1 MTDPLDTSRDRGDID
16 RGPSLSQ
23 SIGPPNPPNSRKLT
37 PLGPIAAAA
46 RTSSSSISEPP
57 RGSTS
62 AIRKVRGAV
71 SLARPLTRSD
81 SVNSSSESFGENFGA
96 GVGSGQNSSESAN
109 DQNPLLNSDR
119 TSVESLIESGKS
131 VIAANPQNEEVKNLI
146 FELELYTMKAALENL
161 KSKKDIKKED
171 YDKFMKDIQNRG
183 LTLKNK
189 GPDEIEKSGGLL
201 NFGKKTLVANS
212 LEAILKDAEVEI
224 DAAKQKQIRDA
235 LMGRNNI
242 GEKVALRDYVISRTG
257 RENGPDIALKVIPR
271 ITDTEF
277 ESIKNIIHENS
288 SITEVMNILAF
299 LLNNKTDRGTSIVT
313 EFSIE
318 YGEHDKNGKYTD
330 ASKIGKNDGG
340 DINTVYSSL
349 NNGPEPYN
357 IKTLTQNIPSS
368 STVSELPAGG
378 IILPE
383 GIIKR
388 DASSYDTQDP
398 ITITY
403 DKVPLVISACTLQMI
418 NLLENTRQV
427 FGGWAKLFKGMQG
440 GSTKSKTKTK
450 KTRRRYR
457 RKY

>member
-16 RGPSLSQ
+16 TGLSISQ
-23 SIGPPNPPNSRKLT
+23 SIGPSNSRKQLT
-37 PLGPIAAAA
+37 PLASRLRAAAGN
-46 RTSSSSISEPP
+46 SSLSNSEPP
-57 RGSTS
+57 LGNIGGP
-62 AIRKVRGAV
+62 IRKVRNAV
-71 SLARPLTRSD
+71 LLSRPTRSE
-81 SVNSSSESFGENFGA
+81 SVNSSLESFGENFGA

-146 FELELYTMKAALENL
+146 FELELEMMKTALNRLKTQNSISQKEYDDFIKNL
-161 KSKKDIKKED
+161 QAK
-171 YDKFMKDIQNRG
+171 G
-183 LTLKNK
+183 LTLKK
-189 GPDEIEKSGGLL
+189 MGPSQIEKSGGLL
-201 NFGKKTLVANS
+201 NFGKKTLVDNS

-224 DAAKQKQIRDA
+224 DAAKQKQIREA

-271 ITDTEF
+271 ITDPEF

-318 YGEHDKNGKYTD
+318 TGEHNTEGKYTD

-403 DKVPLVISACTLQMI
+403 DQVPLVISACTLQMI